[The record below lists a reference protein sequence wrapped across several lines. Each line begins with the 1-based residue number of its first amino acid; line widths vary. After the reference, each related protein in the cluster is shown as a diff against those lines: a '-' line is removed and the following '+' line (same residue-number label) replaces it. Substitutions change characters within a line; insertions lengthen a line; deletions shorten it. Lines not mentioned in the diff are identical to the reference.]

1 MEVSKA
7 KKHTIKVGGRDN
19 TSTVGET
26 VSFTAEIYGTAYFSG
41 GAEGGGWDATYYR
54 LPDGTFR
61 VLLETSG
68 TTLLVPSDMEE
79 AMRRG
84 QKNHFSYGRYSLEEM
99 KAESR
104 FQIGEGYERLR
115 EVHPETVRNR
125 VRDLD

>member
-1 MEVSKA
+1 MEGSKA

-41 GAEGGGWDATYYR
+41 GKEAVDGWDSTYYR

-68 TTLLVPSDMEE
+68 MALLMPSDMLE
-79 AMRRG
+79 AMRSG
-84 QKNHFSYGRYSLEEM
+84 QKNHFSYGRYSLEEL

-115 EVHPETVRNR
+115 EVRHETVRNR
-125 VRDLD
+125 F